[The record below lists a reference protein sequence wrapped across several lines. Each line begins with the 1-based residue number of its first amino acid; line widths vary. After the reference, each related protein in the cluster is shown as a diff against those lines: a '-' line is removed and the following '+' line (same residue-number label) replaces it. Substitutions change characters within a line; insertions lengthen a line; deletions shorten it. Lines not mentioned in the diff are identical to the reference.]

1 MLSDRVYEYFVRDD
15 AQQCDQNDGCNH
27 APNGMKAH
35 LLGGEINTVSSQH
48 VEGGVGEV
56 YDAGYTED
64 KGKPNGE

>member
-1 MLSDRVYEYFVRDD
+1 
-15 AQQCDQNDGCNH
+15 
-27 APNGMKAH
+27 MKAH